1 MTMVVE
7 INKSP
12 NADSRTAVGK
22 VSFEDFAKAADMHRD
37 DVKRVMY
44 ELARQLREI
53 ADSHDYTKKTSEEEY
68 YEAYM
73 NARKNGTDFHNSDWY
88 KDHVVKERHHIDK
101 HVADDIN
108 LLDVLEAICD
118 HCCDE
123 MPEKGKVGKMEID
136 DKVLMKSFDDTVDL
150 VKSFIRL
157 DD

>member
-1 MTMVVE
+1 
-7 INKSP
+7 
-12 NADSRTAVGK
+12 
-22 VSFEDFAKAADMHRD
+22 
-37 DVKRVMY
+37 
-44 ELARQLREI
+44 
-53 ADSHDYTKKTSEEEY
+53 
-68 YEAYM
+68 M